1 MIDRWFD
8 TLELLLARAAV
19 LVRHYP
25 ERLAAVVA
33 ALAIGGAGASFAVAH
48 LQNDDLRITSTA
60 VVESVE
66 PLSVTAQIDALSQSS
81 QNLYRSTQSRSGDSP
96 EALLKRLG
104 LSDPQA
110 IQALRDDPVFQKEV
124 LGRLGRTL
132 NAQAQDGKHLIELT
146 ARWMNSDSTFGRWTL
161 RKTGDTFASTSQSLP
176 LMPSTRLGSGTI
188 SANLF
193 AATDEARIPDSV
205 AIQLAEIFSGDIDFH
220 RLHKGDRFSVVY
232 ETLMGDDEPLG
243 VGRVLSAEFVAGDK
257 PYQALWFR
265 NPKDPGDA
273 GAYYTLQGESLRRA
287 FLASPMEFSRV
298 TSGFAM
304 RFHPILQT
312 WRAHL
317 GVDYG
322 AAVGT
327 PARTVADGVVSF
339 AGVQN
344 GYGNVVFV
352 QHNTSQTTV
361 YAHLS
366 KLLVHAGEKIQQGH
380 TIGLVGATGWATGPH
395 LHFEFRVNGAYQ
407 DPQKMVRGA
416 PNAPINQAVRPVFL
430 REAETAKAQLAA
442 AALISQASA
451 Q

>member
-1 MIDRWFD
+1 LIDRWFD
-8 TLELLLARAAV
+8 ALDQLRARAAA
-19 LVRHYP
+19 LVHNYP
-25 ERLAAVVA
+25 ERLAALVA
-33 ALAIGGAGASFAVAH
+33 VLAIGGAGASFAVAQ
-48 LQNDDLRITSTA
+48 LDDDDLRIPSTA
-60 VVESVE
+60 VVEVVE
-66 PLSVTAQIDALSQSS
+66 PLSVAAQIDALGQLS
-81 QNLYRSTQSRSGDSP
+81 QNLYRSTQGRSGDSP
-96 EALLKRLG
+96 DALLKRLG

-110 IQALRDDPVFQKEV
+110 LQALHNDAVFQKEV
-124 LGRLGRTL
+124 LGRIGRTVI
-132 NAQAQDGKHLIELT
+132 AQAQDGKYLVELT

-161 RKTGDTFASTSQSLP
+161 RKTGDAFASSLESLP
-176 LMPSTRLGSGTI
+176 LVPSTRLGSGTI
-188 SANLF
+188 TANLF

-243 VGRVLSAEFVAGDK
+243 VGRVLSAEFVAGGK
-257 PYQALWFR
+257 PLQALWFR
-265 NPKDPGDA
+265 NPQDPADS
-273 GAYYTLQGESLRRA
+273 GAYYTLQGQSLRRA

-339 AGVQN
+339 SGVQN

-352 QHNTSQTTV
+352 QHNASQTTV

-366 KLLVHAGEKIQQGH
+366 KLLVRTGEKIRQGQ

-395 LHFEFRVNGAYQ
+395 LHFEFRVNGAHR
-407 DPQKMVRGA
+407 DPQKIAQGA
-416 PNAPINQAVRPVFL
+416 PSAPVSQAMRTVFL
-430 REAETAKAQLAA
+430 REAQAAKDQLAA
-442 AALISQASA
+442 AALVTQASA